1 MTRHT
6 LDGPAGAELRAIQ
19 WFTLTHAAGLLAFAV
34 LMGGLL
40 WYLHQVEE
48 DQQRQTLYRDIEW
61 AQQSIRLRLRDAQD
75 ELSASGPQELAAGR
89 AEVAQAAARAFLGR
103 YNEIA
108 YLSAVDR
115 DRRVRWLVTAPG
127 VSGVTPRAPGTR
139 LEDSAGFGSFHQA
152 RDSNRPAWSSPFLG
166 DANELLV
173 ELHVPLAGDGAFAG
187 TLIAGY
193 SLRRVLTVHLAPELR
208 ERYQISLTDQG
219 GSVLESTSPRHIHE
233 ANLSYELPLDPP
245 GGGVRLRANVFDTR
259 PRLLERSL
267 MLAVVGLAL
276 GSGLSL
282 ALLWRHARRRLSAE
296 AERDR
301 LFRLSA
307 DPMCVLDE
315 HGRIGRL
322 NPAFTQLFG
331 EDGARRS
338 LTDIAH
344 PYDRERLVQALREAS
359 HPGGAAAIEARFAH
373 GTGWRWLQWSLR
385 GDAADGRTTLYGVA
399 HDVTERKRAETA
411 LAAETSFR
419 QAMEDSMLT
428 GMRAFDLE
436 GRIIYVNRA
445 FCAMTG
451 YEREQLMGRTA
462 PYPYWPPD
470 DADAHREHLQR
481 LLAGEAPA
489 SGFEVR
495 IQRRD
500 GSAFDARMYVSP
512 LIDREGRQTGWMS
525 SITDITEPKR
535 SREALAAAHERFTTV
550 LDTLDA
556 AVWVLA
562 QDDAG
567 DDAQRDRAGPQ
578 EASGGA
584 DAGSAGFASQPLFE
598 NRAFRALFRERPE
611 AARVVAAEAIAQ
623 GEQETFETR
632 VPGLERWLEVRSR
645 TLRWVD
651 GRAARILMASDVTRR
666 REAEDR
672 QREQQLKLGFT
683 ARLVTMGE
691 MASSIAHELNQP
703 LTAIANYCNG
713 LAARLRSRERGG
725 DARSGADE
733 ILEVIGRTSAQA
745 ERAGMVIRRIRAFV
759 KRSEPERRPCRAADL
774 VAEAVGL
781 ADIEARRHG
790 LRIETDV
797 PPDLPPLLADPIL
810 IEQVLLN
817 LIRNGLEAMQGSRRR
832 MLRLAVRQRGEWL
845 EFSVSDTGPGLTAEA
860 AQKLF
865 EPFFTTKAEGM
876 GMGLNIC
883 RSIVESHQG
892 RLWADEGPQP
902 GCTLRF
908 TLPAADTTRARAA

>member
-1 MTRHT
+1 MLRNTF
-6 LDGPAGAELRAIQ
+6 DGSARAELRAIQ
-19 WFTLTHAAGLLAFAV
+19 WFSLTHAAGLLAFAA
-34 LMGGLL
+34 LMGGFL

-61 AQQSIRLRLRDAQD
+61 AQQSIRLRLREAQD
-75 ELSASGPQELAAGR
+75 ELSASGPRELAASR
-89 AEVAQAAARAFLGR
+89 AELAQSAARAFLSR
-103 YNEIA
+103 YSELA
-108 YLSAVDR
+108 YLASSDR
-115 DRRVRWLVTAPG
+115 DRQVRWLITAPG
-127 VSGVTPRAPGTR
+127 VPGAAPRTPGSR

-152 RDSNRPAWSSPFLG
+152 RDSNRPAWSAPFLG
-166 DANELLV
+166 EANELLV
-173 ELHVPLAGDGAFAG
+173 ELHVPLPGKDGFGG

-193 SLRRVLTVHLAPELR
+193 SLRRVLTVHIAPELR

-245 GGGVRLRANVFDTR
+245 GGGVRLRANVFDAR

-267 MLAVVGLAL
+267 MLAVVGLTL

-282 ALLWRHARRRLSAE
+282 ALLWRHARRRLRAE

-322 NPAFTQLFG
+322 NPAFVQLFG
-331 EDGARRS
+331 ENSARRS
-338 LTDIAH
+338 LPDIAH
-344 PYDRERLVQALREAS
+344 PYDRDRLAQALRDAAR
-359 HPGGAAAIEARFAH
+359 PDGAASIEARFEH
-373 GTGWRWLQWSLR
+373 GAGWRWLQWSLR
-385 GDAADGRTTLYGVA
+385 GDTVEGRTTLYGVA
-399 HDVTERKRAETA
+399 HDVTERKRAETE

-451 YEREQLMGRTA
+451 YEREQLVGRMA
-462 PYPYWPPD
+462 PYPYWPSD
-470 DADAHREHLQR
+470 DADTHREHLQR

-489 SGFEVR
+489 AGFEVR

-500 GSAFDARMYVSP
+500 RSCFDARMYVSP
-512 LIDREGRQTGWMS
+512 LIDRDGRQTGWMS
-525 SITDITEPKR
+525 SITDVTEPKR
-535 SREALAAAHERFTTV
+535 NREALAAAHERFTTV

-556 AVWVLA
+556 AVWVLT
-562 QDDAG
+562 DDASERVAG
-567 DDAQRDRAGPQ
+567 TVPDDD
-578 EASGGA
+578 SGQGA
-584 DAGSAGFASQPLFE
+584 DGGSAAVPEPLFA
-598 NRAFRALFRERPE
+598 NRAFRALFRDHPRE
-611 AARVVAAEAIAQ
+611 AHALAAEALAQ
-623 GEQETFETR
+623 GEQESFETR
-632 VPGLERWLEVRSR
+632 VAALGRWLEVRSR
-645 TLRWVD
+645 SLRWVD

-713 LAARLRSRERGG
+713 LIARLRSRERDPGPAG
-725 DARSGADE
+725 AADE
-733 ILEVIGRTSAQA
+733 VLAVIGRTAAQA

-781 ADIEARRHG
+781 AEIDARRQG

-797 PPDLPPLLADPIL
+797 PPGLPALLADPIL

-832 MLRLAVRQRGEWL
+832 VLRLAVCQRGDWL
-845 EFSVSDTGPGLTAEA
+845 EFAVSDTGPGLTAEA
-860 AQKLF
+860 AEKLF

-892 RLWADEGPQP
+892 RLWADQGPQP

-908 TLPAADTTRARAA
+908 TLPAAESAAEKAA